1 MRAAF
6 FEAANTI
13 TVREAPDPEP
23 TPGNVRLKVA
33 YCGICGSDLTVFKTG
48 ALAGP
53 DVVLGHE
60 LSATVDLDPG
70 GGWEPGTRVTVFPA
84 RGCGDCKWCRAGYPR
99 YCLTPPYGEWG
110 GYAEYTVF
118 PANNLIRLPDALDD
132 RVAALAEPLGVGLR
146 AVALADPHEGDLAY
160 VSGLGPI
167 GLFTVAGLISAGCR
181 VVGADPREDRCEIAM
196 KLGVWE
202 AFDPTARDPH
212 TTLFAM
218 DPRGPRVAFE
228 ASGAPDSLQKVVDS
242 CGPGGVVGVLGVPMA
257 PVFLLRMFVM
267 ELRAF
272 SLAGPSR
279 ESMGRALQL
288 LQERAEIAE
297 VITGTVPLSGTE
309 EAFRRLVA
317 GDGGVKVL
325 VQPGL

>member
-6 FEAANTI
+6 FEVANTI

-23 TPGNVRLKVA
+23 TPGNVRLKVT

-53 DVVLGHE
+53 GVVLGHE
-60 LSATVDLDPG
+60 LSATVDLDPD
-70 GGWEPGTRVTVFPA
+70 GGWAPGTRVTVFPA
-84 RGCGDCKWCRAGYPR
+84 RGCGECTWCLAGYPR
-99 YCLTPPYGEWG
+99 YCLRPLYGEWG
-110 GYAEYTVF
+110 GYADYTVF

-132 RVAALAEPLGVGLR
+132 RVAALAEPFGVGLR
-146 AVALADPHEGDLAY
+146 AVDLADAQEGDLAY

-167 GLFTVAGLISAGCR
+167 GLFAAAGLVSAGCR
-181 VVGADPREDRCEIAM
+181 VVGADPREERRELAT
-196 KLGVWE
+196 KLGVTE
-202 AFDPTARDPH
+202 TFDPTARDPH
-212 TTLFAM
+212 TTLFGI
-218 DPRGPRVAFE
+218 DPRGPRIAFE
-228 ASGAPDSLQKVVDS
+228 ASGMPDSLQKVVDS

-257 PVFLLRMFVM
+257 PVFLLRMFVG

-279 ESMGRALQL
+279 ESMARALEL
-288 LQERAEIAE
+288 LQERPEIGG